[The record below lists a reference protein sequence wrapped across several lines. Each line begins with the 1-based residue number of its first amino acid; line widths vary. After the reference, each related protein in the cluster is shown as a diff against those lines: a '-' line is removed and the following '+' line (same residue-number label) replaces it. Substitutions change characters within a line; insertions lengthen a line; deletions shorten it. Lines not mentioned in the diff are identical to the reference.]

1 MKRRGCATT
10 RRTKAS
16 APVIGYPMR
25 STDKNGPF
33 FISRMRTSPDHSRD
47 LGQTKSAR
55 TVGTLTL
62 TRVAK
67 SRDGEWSADDYDVFE
82 GNQHVGRI
90 ILTMKAP
97 QGMPWF
103 WAITARP
110 DSTQNH
116 GYAVSREQ
124 AFKEFKARWANPSRF

>member
-1 MKRRGCATT
+1 M
-10 RRTKAS
+10 
-16 APVIGYPMR
+16 GYAMR
-25 STDKNGPF
+25 SSDKNGPF
-33 FISRMRTSPDHSRD
+33 SISRMRRNPDHSRD
-47 LGQTKSAR
+47 LGQTRSAR
-55 TVGTLTL
+55 TIGTLTL

-67 SRDGEWSADDYDVFE
+67 SHDGEWSADDYDVFE

-90 ILTMKAP
+90 ILTTKAS

-110 DSTQNH
+110 DSTQNR

-124 AFKEFKARWANPSRF
+124 ALKELKARWANPSRF

>member
-1 MKRRGCATT
+1 
-10 RRTKAS
+10 
-16 APVIGYPMR
+16 MR
-25 STDKNGPF
+25 SSDKNGPF
-33 FISRMRTSPDHSRD
+33 FISRVRGSPDKSRALED
-47 LGQTKSAR
+47 TRSAR

-90 ILTMKAP
+90 LLTTKAP

-110 DSTQNH
+110 ESAQNR
-116 GYAVSREQ
+116 GYAVSCEQ
-124 AFKEFKARWANPSRF
+124 ALKELKARWANPSRF

>member
-1 MKRRGCATT
+1 
-10 RRTKAS
+10 
-16 APVIGYPMR
+16 MR
-25 STDKNGPF
+25 SSDKNGPY
-33 FISRMRTSPDHSRD
+33 FISRVRGSPDHCRD
-47 LGQTKSAR
+47 LGLTRSAR

-67 SRDGEWSADDYDVFE
+67 SRDGEWSADDYEVFE

-90 ILTMKAP
+90 LLTTKAP

-110 DSTQNH
+110 DSTQNR
-116 GYAVSREQ
+116 GYAVSCEQ
-124 AFKEFKARWANPSRF
+124 ALKELKARWANPARYE

>member
-1 MKRRGCATT
+1 
-10 RRTKAS
+10 
-16 APVIGYPMR
+16 MR
-25 STDKNGPF
+25 SSDKNGPY
-33 FISRMRTSPDHSRD
+33 FISRVLGNPNHSRN
-47 LGQTKSAR
+47 LRLTRSPC

-90 ILTMKAP
+90 LLSAKAP

-110 DSTQNH
+110 DSPQNR
-116 GYAVSREQ
+116 GYAVSCEQ
-124 AFKEFKARWANPSRF
+124 ALKELKARWVNPAKF

>member
-1 MKRRGCATT
+1 MSGNWQSVRDWISHAFLGQE
-10 RRTKAS
+10 RT
-16 APVIGYPMR
+16 
-25 STDKNGPF
+25 F
-33 FISRMRTSPDHSRD
+33 FISRVRGSADHSRD
-47 LGQTKSAR
+47 LRQTRSAR
-55 TVGTLTL
+55 TVSTLAL

-110 DSTQNH
+110 DSTQNR
-116 GYAVSREQ
+116 GYAVSCEQ
-124 AFKEFKARWANPSRF
+124 AFKEFKARWVNPSRF

>member
-1 MKRRGCATT
+1 
-10 RRTKAS
+10 
-16 APVIGYPMR
+16 MR
-25 STDKNGPF
+25 SSDKNGPY
-33 FISRMRTSPDHSRD
+33 FISRVRGSPDHSRD
-47 LGQTKSAR
+47 LGLTRSAR
-55 TVGTLTL
+55 TVARLTL

-110 DSTQNH
+110 DSTQNR
-116 GYAVSREQ
+116 GYAVSCEQ
-124 AFKEFKARWANPSRF
+124 AFKELKARWVNPSRF